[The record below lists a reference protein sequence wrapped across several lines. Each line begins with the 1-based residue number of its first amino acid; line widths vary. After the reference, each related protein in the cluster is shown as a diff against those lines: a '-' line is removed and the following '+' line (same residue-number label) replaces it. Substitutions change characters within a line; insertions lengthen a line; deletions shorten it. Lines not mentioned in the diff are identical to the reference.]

1 MKKILLIGSTGYIGK
16 KLKLK
21 LSKKYI
27 LICPTRK
34 QGFDIKKKQ
43 QIKKY
48 LTQEVDYVVNL
59 SGQQNVKKREMTD
72 VIYNGNKNILEI
84 SNKLKKKFTLI
95 YISTSLVYGY
105 SKKYL
110 KENSKKNPSNYYG
123 KIKYEIEKNYM
134 KTNQNYLILRLCNI
148 YGGKMKS
155 GIIDLIIQS
164 IKYKKNFYFDNE
176 KTFKNF
182 IYIDDVVNIIEIL
195 IRKNVKNK
203 IYNIGNQNLSFMN
216 LLKIFKKFTNNQ
228 IIFYNKNIS
237 LKQTLSQKIDSKL
250 IKNVMK
256 NYKFKSM
263 QNYLRDEIKS

>member
-1 MKKILLIGSTGYIGK
+1 
-16 KLKLK
+16 
-21 LSKKYI
+21 
-27 LICPTRK
+27 
-34 QGFDIKKKQ
+34 
-43 QIKKY
+43 
-48 LTQEVDYVVNL
+48 
-59 SGQQNVKKREMTD
+59 
-72 VIYNGNKNILEI
+72 
-84 SNKLKKKFTLI
+84 
-95 YISTSLVYGY
+95 
-105 SKKYL
+105 
-110 KENSKKNPSNYYG
+110 
-123 KIKYEIEKNYM
+123 
-134 KTNQNYLILRLCNI
+134 
-148 YGGKMKS
+148 MKS

-263 QNYLRDEIKS
+263 QTYLRDEIKS